1 MNENLRSKA
10 SKKLE
15 EWFES
20 ALYSCR
26 FLVMFA
32 VFGTMVAAA
41 ILFLKGTVEIIQGV
55 NGFFQHVDFS
65 GPTAADDKTVI
76 LAFIPAI
83 DNYLFAT
90 VLLIF
95 SMGIY
100 ELFVSK
106 IDPSMKTPDSR
117 PNWLNIENLDDLK
130 THISEVVIM
139 ILIINLF
146 EYAFTIPLLKPVDLL
161 SFAGS
166 ILLVA
171 ATLYTSHKMIE
182 HRRKRTDHTPRP

>member
-1 MNENLRSKA
+1 MNRELKSKIA
-10 SKKLE
+10 RLVE

-20 ALYSCR
+20 ALYNCR

-32 VFGTMVAAA
+32 VLGTMVAAGV
-41 ILFLKGTVEIIQGV
+41 LFLKGSVEIIQGV
-55 NGFFQHVDFS
+55 NGFFRHVDFS
-65 GPTAADDKTVI
+65 GPTVTDDKTVI

-117 PNWLNIENLDDLK
+117 PNWLNINNLDDLQ

-146 EYAFTIPLLKPVDLL
+146 EYAFKIPLSKPSDLL
-161 SFAGS
+161 CLASS
-166 ILLVA
+166 ILIVA
-171 ATLYTSHKMIE
+171 ATLFIGHKMITSN
-182 HRRKRTDHTPRP
+182 RKRSDGPAQK